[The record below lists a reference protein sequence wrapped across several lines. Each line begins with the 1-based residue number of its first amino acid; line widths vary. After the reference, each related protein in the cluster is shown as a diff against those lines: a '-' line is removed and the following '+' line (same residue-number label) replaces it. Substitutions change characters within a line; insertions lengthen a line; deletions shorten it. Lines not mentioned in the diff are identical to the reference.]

1 MVELALAIP
10 ILLIVVFGIV
20 DFGRAVNYWNDENHL
35 ANLGARYAATGNLP
49 GYGACSS
56 STTLVSYLT
65 CEAGQ
70 DSVELENGNTVGTS
84 GVQAPG
90 VSGGICVNVPNNNP
104 GQPVQV
110 KVSATYKWLPL
121 PKVLGG
127 GFSFADSTLNGTATM
142 RLEAPI
148 PSTWITSTSTSGCP

>member
-35 ANLGARYAATGNLP
+35 ANLGARYAAVGNLP
-49 GYGACSS
+49 NYGACST
-56 STTLVSYLT
+56 STTLVSYLS
-65 CEAGQ
+65 CEAGL
-70 DSVELENGNTVGTS
+70 DSIELENGQSGS
-84 GVQAPG
+84 GVQSPG
-90 VSGGICVNVPNNNP
+90 AAGGVCVNVPNNNV

-110 KVSATYKWLPL
+110 KVSAAYKWLSL

-127 GFSFADSTLNGTATM
+127 SFSFPSSTLNGTATM
-142 RLEAPI
+142 RLEAPL
-148 PSTWITSTSTSGCP
+148 PSTWITSTAASGCP